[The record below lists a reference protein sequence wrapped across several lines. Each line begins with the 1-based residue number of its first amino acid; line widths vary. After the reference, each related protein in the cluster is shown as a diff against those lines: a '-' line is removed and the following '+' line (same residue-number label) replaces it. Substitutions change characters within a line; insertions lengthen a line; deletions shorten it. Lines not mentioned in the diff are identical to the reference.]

1 MKSKNV
7 FYGWYVA
14 ISCSLIYFFVNSM
27 TLFVPQNLFPTF
39 IEEFSLNREQASLTV
54 RNTLLF
60 AAAKSR
66 VFRTVRLA
74 CSRLRE
80 NSSINVG
87 NRF

>member
-1 MKSKNV
+1 LSIRIPEN
-7 FYGWYVA
+7 G
-14 ISCSLIYFFVNSM
+14 
-27 TLFVPQNLFPTF
+27 
-39 IEEFSLNREQASLTV
+39 ER
-54 RNTLLF
+54 R
-60 AAAKSR
+60 AAKSR